1 MNNWKKK
8 RKYGLILAI
17 LLLIVGIVNIILVGF
32 IAHQFPL
39 GIFCILLA
47 IWWFYFDKKNNKK

>member
-1 MNNWKKK
+1 MK
-8 RKYGLILAI
+8 RKHGLILAI
-17 LLLIVGIVNIILVGF
+17 IILIVGIVNIILVGF

-47 IWWFYFDKKNNKK
+47 IWWFYSDKKRRKLKNDV

>member
-1 MNNWKKK
+1 MK
-8 RKYGLILAI
+8 RKYGLILTI
-17 LLLIVGIVNIILVGF
+17 ILLIVGVANIILVGF

-47 IWWFYFDKKNNKK
+47 IWWFYSDKKRRKLKNDV